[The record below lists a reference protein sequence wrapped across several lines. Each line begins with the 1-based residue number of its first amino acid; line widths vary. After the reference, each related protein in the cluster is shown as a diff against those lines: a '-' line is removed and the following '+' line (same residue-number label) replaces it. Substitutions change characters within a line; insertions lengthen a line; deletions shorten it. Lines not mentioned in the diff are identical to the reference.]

1 MASTAQVESLFEL
14 VGWLGRCSLQ
24 AGAFTTL
31 SRSFRRQ
38 LRGVAWPRSCVP
50 LLAGHRSLMDDSD
63 GCPHVCLTT
72 TAPAA
77 LITQVVSVVMVL
89 GPGQTPVSRHAE
101 LIFCWEAC
109 SHGSQGGRAA
119 REASK

>member
-1 MASTAQVESLFEL
+1 
-14 VGWLGRCSLQ
+14 
-24 AGAFTTL
+24 
-31 SRSFRRQ
+31 
-38 LRGVAWPRSCVP
+38 
-50 LLAGHRSLMDDSD
+50 MDDSD

-77 LITQVVSVVMVL
+77 LITQVVMVMVL

-101 LIFCWEAC
+101 LVFCWKVC

-119 REASK
+119 WEASK